1 MKIVTAVLATLLL
14 LAGCS
19 GSSDDE
25 ATPTRTPTPNAS
37 DPSRQFD
44 RDTLDKQAQEQ
55 ADREKAAQAE
65 LEKEVREAAEQR
77 RTVVDITIKD
87 GKVAPQ
93 GGRVEVAAGTPV
105 TLLVTSDADEEIHVH
120 SDPEHTYEV
129 TAGGSIEKTF
139 TIDRP
144 GQVAVEAH
152 GLGVTILQLVVR

>member
-1 MKIVTAVLATLLL
+1 M
-14 LAGCS
+14 
-19 GSSDDE
+19 
-25 ATPTRTPTPNAS
+25 
-37 DPSRQFD
+37 
-44 RDTLDKQAQEQ
+44 
-55 ADREKAAQAE
+55 
-65 LEKEVREAAEQR
+65 
-77 RTVVDITIKD
+77 
-87 GKVAPQ
+87 
-93 GGRVEVAAGTPV
+93 AAGTPV